1 MARLDGKVALIT
13 GAASGIG
20 AATARL
26 FATEGA
32 KVVLADVADAGPLAA
47 EIGEAALAVT
57 LDVRQRDAWTV
68 VVEQAVAHFGGLHI
82 LVNNAGIMI
91 YNLIGDYTEEEI
103 RRVIDINLIG
113 PIFGVQAAA
122 PAIEAAGG
130 GAIVNVSSVDGLTV
144 HNAMA
149 PYAASKWGVR
159 GFTKVAALELTHRGI
174 RVNSVHPGGV
184 FTALANPDGSLRK
197 SDLDKNLAHN
207 PIQRLAFPEEV
218 AAAILFLAGPESS
231 YSTGSEVTV
240 DGGMTAGQYFD
251 FLPGTPP
258 ALG

>member
-1 MARLDGKVALIT
+1 MNRLAGKVALIT

-20 AATARL
+20 AATARK
-26 FATEGA
+26 FAEEGA
-32 KVVLADVADAGPLAA
+32 RVVLADISDAGPLAS
-47 EIGEAALAVT
+47 EIGEAALAVR
-57 LDVRQRDAWTV
+57 LDVRKRDEWTTV
-68 VVEQAVAHFGGLHI
+68 VEAAEAHFGALHT

-113 PIFGVQAAA
+113 PIFGTQAAV
-122 PAIEAAGG
+122 PAIERAGG
-130 GAIVNVSSVDGLTV
+130 GTIVNVSSVDGLIV

-149 PYAASKWGVR
+149 PYAASKWGIR
-159 GFTKVAALELTHRGI
+159 GFTKVAALELSHRGI

-184 FTALANPDGSLRK
+184 FTPLANPTGLAK
-197 SDLDKNLAHN
+197 TDLDPNLANN
-207 PIQRLAFPEEV
+207 PIQRLAHPEEV

-240 DGGMTAGQYFD
+240 DGGMTAGQYFS

-258 ALG
+258 PLG